1 MKKALIYWFAFL
13 LVLASTSF
21 LFVGCKSKK
30 PTVTE
35 ESNTKDSTRIE
46 VKTDRTKEINKAVAD
61 SIAKLIPLIKT
72 GDKNCDSI
80 CNEKTNELLESLN
93 FYKQSG
99 NNNYKLLFDKHKR
112 LLSFTANLE
121 ETISEL
127 KTKSEI
133 KERFFLKTK
142 TITITKTEKVPVNK
156 FGFLDLMGVLFLLF
170 LGYRFSRIFI

>member
-35 ESNTKDSTRIE
+35 ESNTKDSSRIE
-46 VKTDRTKEINKAVAD
+46 IKTAHKKEINKAVAD
-61 SIAKLIPLIKT
+61 SIAKPIPLIKT
-72 GDKNCDSI
+72 GNKNCDSI

-93 FYKQSG
+93 FYKKSG
-99 NNNYKLLFDKHKR
+99 DNNYKLLFDKNKR
-112 LLSFTANLE
+112 LLSFTANLQ

-127 KTKSEI
+127 KTKSE
-133 KERFFLKTK
+133 KEARIFTK
-142 TITITKTEKVPVNK
+142 TITIRKTVTKTYVPWWVEYLAW
-156 FGFLDLMGVLFLLF
+156 FGAISFIYLA
-170 LGYRFSRIFI
+170 YRIGRIFI